1 MSRISNV
8 IVKQREDFVKG
19 LFRLEQ
25 DPPYSIH
32 DANMRLALQP
42 EFGMNK
48 KMALKRIY
56 ELREEVRNEK
66 ADAGGTWVPLTPVVV
81 SPIAPETVA
90 AINNYMSDAVAN
102 SGPFTPVTIG
112 EPVST
117 MNDNNSPI
125 DLLAATA

>member
-19 LFRLEQ
+19 LFRQ
-25 DPPYSIH
+25 DPPYTIA
-32 DANMRLALQP
+32 DANRCLALQV

-56 ELREEVRNEK
+56 ELRDDVRNESK
-66 ADAGGTWVPLTPVVV
+66 VGPAAPVVV
-81 SPIAPETVA
+81 SPMTPEAVA

-102 SGPFTPVTIG
+102 SGPFTPVTID

-117 MNDNNSPI
+117 MNDNNSPV

>member
-19 LFRLEQ
+19 LFRQ
-25 DPPYSIH
+25 DPPYTIA
-32 DANMRLALQP
+32 DANRCLALQA

-56 ELREEVRNEK
+56 EMREEAKVGP
-66 ADAGGTWVPLTPVVV
+66 AAPVVESGPV
-81 SPIAPETVA
+81 APEAVV
-90 AINNYMSDAVAN
+90 AINNYMSDAVDNGA
-102 SGPFTPVTIG
+102 FIPVVIG

-117 MNDNNSPI
+117 MNDNNSPV

>member
-56 ELREEVRNEK
+56 ELREEVRNESK
-66 ADAGGTWVPLTPVVV
+66 VGPAVPVVV

>member
-19 LFRLEQ
+19 LFRQ
-25 DPPYSIH
+25 DPPYTIA
-32 DANMRLALQP
+32 DANRCLALQV

-56 ELREEVRNEK
+56 ELRDDVRNESK
-66 ADAGGTWVPLTPVVV
+66 VGPAAPVVV
-81 SPIAPETVA
+81 SPMTPEAVA
-90 AINNYMSDAVAN
+90 AINNYMSDAVDNGA
-102 SGPFTPVTIG
+102 FIPVVIG

>member
-19 LFRLEQ
+19 LFCQ
-25 DPPYSIH
+25 DPPYTIA
-32 DANMRLALQP
+32 DANRCLALQA

-56 ELREEVRNEK
+56 ECREEAKVGL
-66 ADAGGTWVPLTPVVV
+66 AAVVV
-81 SPIAPETVA
+81 SVVSPVTPEAVV
-90 AINNYMSDAVAN
+90 AINSYMADIAAN
-102 SGPFTPVTIG
+102 SPFTPVTIG

>member
-19 LFRLEQ
+19 LFRQ
-25 DPPYSIH
+25 DPPYTIA
-32 DANMRLALQP
+32 DANRCLALQV

-56 ELREEVRNEK
+56 ELRDDVRNESK
-66 ADAGGTWVPLTPVVV
+66 VGPAAPVVV
-81 SPIAPETVA
+81 SPMTPEAVV
-90 AINNYMSDAVAN
+90 AINNYMSDAVDNGA
-102 SGPFTPVTIG
+102 FIPVVIG